1 MTEIRFDTLGPGDYD
16 RAKTV
21 LNKAKHPGFV
31 GRELF
36 FRCATTG
43 TVCIAVLDDIDVG
56 VALIAKE
63 KLQALSVIVSAQGRG
78 VGQAL
83 MTRLQPKW
91 VQAIGE
97 KVAWF
102 AKIGYAPYGAAKV
115 GQNGKHAVQL
125 MERTATAND
134 EQQSIEIKALPEVTG
149 TPADEPEE
157 SISFR
162 ELLECPPEE
171 RAEAELDILDGL
183 MQKAILAEKFDS
195 CLKIME
201 TANKLLHGLGA
212 RSARIVRMSR

>member
-21 LNKAKHPGFV
+21 LNKARHPGFV

-43 TVCIAVLDDIDVG
+43 SATIAVLDDVDVG

-83 MTRLQPKW
+83 MARLQPRW

-102 AKIGYAPYGAAKV
+102 SKIGYVPYGAAKV

-125 MERTATAND
+125 MERIAGAD
-134 EQQSIEIKALPEVTG
+134 EQQIVEIKAVPEVTG
-149 TPADEPEE
+149 TPAEEPEE

-162 ELLECPPEE
+162 ELLDCPPEE

-201 TANKLLHGLGA
+201 AANKLLGESSR
-212 RSARIVRMSR
+212 RSTRIVRMRP

>member
-1 MTEIRFDTLGPGDYD
+1 MTEIRFDTLEPGDYD
-16 RAKTV
+16 RAKSV

-43 TVCIAVLDDIDVG
+43 TACIAVLDDVDVG

-83 MTRLQPKW
+83 MAKLRPRW

-102 AKIGYAPYGAAKV
+102 SKIGYAPYGAAKV

-125 MERTATAND
+125 MERITGAD
-134 EQQSIEIKALPEVTG
+134 EQQSIEIKATPTVAG
-149 TPADEPEE
+149 TPVDEPEP
-157 SISFR
+157 SASFR
-162 ELLECPPEE
+162 ELLECPPDE
-171 RAEAELDILDGL
+171 RAEAELDILDQL
-183 MQKAILAEKFDS
+183 MQKAITAEKFDS

-201 TANKLLHGLGA
+201 AANKLLRQHGI
-212 RSARIVRMSR
+212 REARIVRMRP